1 MEKVIKMGEKDR
13 QRKGMPIL
21 LGVMF
26 FMAAAF
32 LAVPDMAYGEIAYGF
47 ILQDS
52 SWEYLAYEQITDMPL
67 QVVCY
72 AKNEIYARNGRRFV
86 SSELQNYFDEQ
97 YWYCGVYEPD
107 AFSDAMLNVYET
119 ANVALLSQREKELG
133 GYALDTGYYDYDA
146 VYQYIADCY
155 YYDYGY
161 DDYYVDPDRYILYY
175 SDRRYI
181 SASEISWLS
190 LQELNYARNEIYA
203 RHGRLFQSQELTDYF
218 EQKNWYW
225 GYIAPEQFPQYVLND
240 YENANV
246 TALQNEEYARQSGGY
261 VLDQYGYSYAGIGSY
276 TCYDAY
282 VPTYS
287 DYIFWDSNIRYL
299 TEGEVAGLSLQTL
312 NYARNEIY
320 ARRGYIFQSQEL
332 RDYFGSKYW
341 YYGTLT
347 SSQFSSAVF
356 NDYEKANIELLKRY
370 EYTIAPNG
378 YQLY

>member
-26 FMAAAF
+26 FMVAAF

-161 DDYYVDPDRYILYY
+161 DDYYVDPDSYILYD

-190 LQELNYARNEIYA
+190 LQE
-203 RHGRLFQSQELTDYF
+203 
-218 EQKNWYW
+218 
-225 GYIAPEQFPQYVLND
+225 
-240 YENANV
+240 
-246 TALQNEEYARQSGGY
+246 
-261 VLDQYGYSYAGIGSY
+261 
-276 TCYDAY
+276 
-282 VPTYS
+282 
-287 DYIFWDSNIRYL
+287 
-299 TEGEVAGLSLQTL
+299 L